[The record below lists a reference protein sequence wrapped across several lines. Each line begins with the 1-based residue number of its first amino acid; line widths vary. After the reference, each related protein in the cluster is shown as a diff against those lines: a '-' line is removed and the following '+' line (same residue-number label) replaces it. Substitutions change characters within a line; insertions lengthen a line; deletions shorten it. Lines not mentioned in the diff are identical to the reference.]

1 MEQFLFFF
9 LIFLLWLHVINFPL
23 AFMKFTKPWKC
34 ILHGAPYSVMQM
46 RKNVLG
52 LPDREIEIRD
62 DKLKSS

>member
-1 MEQFLFFF
+1 
-9 LIFLLWLHVINFPL
+9 
-23 AFMKFTKPWKC
+23 MKFTKSWKC